1 MGLIPTMDESGR
13 VAVMAYRHY
22 DEFYKTCGNDNLTLR
37 FDGLKGR
44 YTLRHWRIDAQSC
57 NAYKKWLGLGSPVM
71 PDFSQRE
78 IIDEA
83 AALKEYVPDETIEAD
98 GSYALTV
105 TMTQNAVSLIE
116 LIPVK

>member
-1 MGLIPTMDESGR
+1 MGLIPTMGESGR

-57 NAYKKWLGLGSPVM
+57 NAYKKWLELGSPAM

-78 IIDEA
+78 IID
-83 AALKEYVPDETIEAD
+83 EAD